1 MTKLKF
7 HWGTGIFLFIGLF
20 FITAVSFV
28 IWSTTQDISLVE
40 KDYYPKGVKFDEQRQ
55 KIANTNAL
63 PQKITAN
70 VSKEHI
76 LLQFPKISGLDQ
88 ASGTIWVYRPS
99 DESKDIRIPVKPDTS
114 GLQVIPRSQLIVGK
128 YLLKIDWTVNAVPY
142 YQEFDLYL
150 P

>member
-20 FITAVSFV
+20 FIAAVSFV
-28 IWSTTQDISLVE
+28 IWTTTQDISLVE
-40 KDYYPKGVKFDEQRQ
+40 KDYYPRGVKFDEQRQ
-55 KIANTNAL
+55 KIANTGAL
-63 PQKITAN
+63 PEKITAN

-76 LLQFPKISGLDQ
+76 LLQFPKISGLAH

-99 DESKDIRIPVKPDTS
+99 DETKDLRIPVKPDTS
-114 GLQVIPRSQLIVGK
+114 GVQLIPRSRLIVGK
-128 YLLKIDWTVNAVPY
+128 YLLKIDWQADSIPY